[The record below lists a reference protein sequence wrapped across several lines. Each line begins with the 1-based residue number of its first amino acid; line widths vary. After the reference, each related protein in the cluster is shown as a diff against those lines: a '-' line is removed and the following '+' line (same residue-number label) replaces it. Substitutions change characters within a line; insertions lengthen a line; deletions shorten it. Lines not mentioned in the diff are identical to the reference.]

1 MLVVREMRSIILTYP
16 EFQSLPRG
24 VKQLL
29 LASENFY
36 FGEPEP
42 ADVNA
47 QLIKPKD
54 MHPLPF
60 PVVAHPEQTAGLRAA

>member
-1 MLVVREMRSIILTYP
+1 MRSIILTYP
-16 EFQSLPRG
+16 GFQSLPRG

-47 QLIKPKD
+47 QLIHPKD
-54 MHPLPF
+54 AHPLPF
-60 PVVAHPEQTAGLRAA
+60 PVVAHLELPADLRAA